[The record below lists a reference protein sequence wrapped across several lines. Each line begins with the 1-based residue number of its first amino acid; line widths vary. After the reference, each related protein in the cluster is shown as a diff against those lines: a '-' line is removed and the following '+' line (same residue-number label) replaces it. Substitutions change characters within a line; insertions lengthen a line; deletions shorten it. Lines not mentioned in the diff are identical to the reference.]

1 MASFQNQIP
10 PIQTIS
16 TTDYN
21 DYKQLQVIASS
32 QLRWAAFRARIQGVR
47 AAGANRSSS
56 DGESTLCCFKQAT
69 QDPPPYRQ
77 TKSIWALCAGATRMA
92 HWELSRVEA
101 GSSAWLAP
109 ATCHI
114 LWEELGLR
122 IGTRNCQGVQ
132 CPGSE
137 QPTRHGTKNTRFA
150 CAPNIARSIEL
161 FVKERTKPIRAIF
174 SRKERGPP
182 FIQSVSQLGCMWK
195 DAVEPCKQGVRIQD
209 RVVDCRWSKSIYT
222 PLLLVSISV
231 VLRFGS
237 GSQQLQLS
245 DVAWT
250 MM

>member
-1 MASFQNQIP
+1 MTTSNFRLSLPLSCGGRLFVQGYRASEQQVPTDLHQMGNQLYAVSSRPHKTP
-10 PIQTIS
+10 P
-16 TTDYN
+16 
-21 DYKQLQVIASS
+21 
-32 QLRWAAFRARIQGVR
+32 R
-47 AAGANRSSS
+47 
-56 DGESTLCCFKQAT
+56 
-69 QDPPPYRQ
+69 YRQ

-132 CPGSE
+132 CPGSV